1 MRLLDIPVETLASGD
16 ARITATLTSPGGAFQ
31 LGTGTI
37 DVRSTAISGLGLLI
51 SVVALVVL
59 GAWWVRTI
67 LRIRRARAAAT
78 VGPAPA
84 EEPASE
90 LGES

>member
-1 MRLLDIPVETLASGD
+1 MIPVETLASGD
-16 ARITATLTSPGGAFQ
+16 ARITATLTSPGGVFE
-31 LGTGTI
+31 LGSGTI

-51 SVVALVVL
+51 SVVALLVL

-67 LRIRRARAAAT
+67 LRIRRSRAAAT
-78 VGPAPA
+78 VGPASV
-84 EEPASE
+84 EESAPD